1 MKKTT
6 ATIAHRA
13 KRRNLLGEGILNV
26 RLSSGSYCEPQNA
39 GRYALKMKPR
49 MLYEVVGSVF
59 RSVSIGWVM
68 DRTGRDVLKLCI

>member
-1 MKKTT
+1 M
-6 ATIAHRA
+6 
-13 KRRNLLGEGILNV
+13 